1 MTDYDYPALLKRARE
16 SLPKITESAERFEM
30 PKVKGHQEGT
40 KTIITNF
47 LQIADLLR
55 RDSKHLL
62 KYLQRELA
70 TPAVMEDTRLIL
82 GSKISSALINTKIEQ
97 YANDFV
103 LCSECKKPDTQIL
116 KEDRIF
122 VIKCTAC
129 GAKHPVKARV

>member
-1 MTDYDYPALLKRARE
+1 MNNYDYQTLLKRARE
-16 SLPKITESAERFEM
+16 TLPTITATTERFEM

-47 LQIADLLR
+47 LQIADALR

-70 TPAVMEDTRLIL
+70 TPAVMEDQRLIL
-82 GSKISSALINTKIEQ
+82 GSKVSSALINTKIEQ

-129 GAKHPVKARV
+129 GAKHPVKAKI

>member
-1 MTDYDYPALLKRARE
+1 MTSYDYPTLLKRARE
-16 SLPKITESAERFEM
+16 SLPKITGSTERFEM

-47 LQIADLLR
+47 LQIADTLR

-82 GSKISSALINTKIEQ
+82 GSKVSSALINTKIEQ

-129 GAKHPVKARV
+129 GAKHPIKARV